1 MVVNKNKSSKPVIE
15 IKEMHKWFG
24 NFHVLK
30 NISLGVN
37 QGERIVIC
45 GPSGSGKSTLIRC
58 INRLEAHQKGHIVV
72 HGTELTNDLKNIESH
87 IIKGVMNC
95 APGANAI
102 TKEIVLATRHLERS
116 EMIDFAAKG
125 FAERMLSDE
134 GREGIAS
141 FIEKRKPK
149 WSK

>member
-1 MVVNKNKSSKPVIE
+1 M
-15 IKEMHKWFG
+15 
-24 NFHVLK
+24 
-30 NISLGVN
+30 
-37 QGERIVIC
+37 C
-45 GPSGSGKSTLIRC
+45 IRD
-58 INRLEAHQKGHIVV
+58 R
-72 HGTELTNDLKNIESH
+72 
-87 IIKGVMNC
+87 IKGVMNC

>member
-1 MVVNKNKSSKPVIE
+1 MTYSVVNSFCNYINIT
-15 IKEMHKWFG
+15 IKD
-24 NFHVLK
+24 
-30 NISLGVN
+30 
-37 QGERIVIC
+37 
-45 GPSGSGKSTLIRC
+45 
-58 INRLEAHQKGHIVV
+58 
-72 HGTELTNDLKNIESH
+72 TNDLKSIESD